1 MELCSLQP
9 SPAIGYIKHMIEESI
24 LEGIIPN
31 DYQAAKQLL
40 LDNKEQWLE
49 EAKLYK
55 KTQSLN

>member
-1 MELCSLQP
+1 LQP

-40 LDNKEQWLE
+40 LDNKQQWLE
-49 EAKLYK
+49 EARLYK